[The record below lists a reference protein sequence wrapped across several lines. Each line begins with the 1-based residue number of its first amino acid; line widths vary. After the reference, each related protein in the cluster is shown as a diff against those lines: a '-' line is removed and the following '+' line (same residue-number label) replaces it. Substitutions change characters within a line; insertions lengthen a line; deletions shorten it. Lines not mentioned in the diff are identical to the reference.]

1 MIFAESEK
9 TATEHWSERVFERT
23 MMPAASSSSFIE
35 KYLFDNASHTYGD
48 MCAEC
53 PDQPVTMVAL
63 RWARLFVLKVG
74 RMYYGAPM
82 CLMLVPLIIGLYVGY
97 SMGRRAAKTTA
108 APSTRIS
115 AMKCLWRSA
124 LIMLQHVPIAA
135 FWLSFQATFG
145 SQVLAEKED
154 MTRATLRSDLHT
166 NRESG
171 VPIDKV
177 PRHVAVIMD
186 GNRRFGRK
194 KYGNPTQVRRIWYHE
209 SKHVQHPNIPI

>member
-1 MIFAESEK
+1 MRFAESET
-9 TATEHWSERVFERT
+9 TATEYWNEHVFEPSMISTAR
-23 MMPAASSSSFIE
+23 SSSFLE

-53 PDQPVTMVAL
+53 PDQPVMMVAL

-82 CLMLVPLIIGLYVGY
+82 CLMLVPLVIGLYVGY
-97 SMGRRAAKTTA
+97 IMGTRAGKTTA
-108 APSTRIS
+108 TNSPRIS
-115 AMKCLWRSA
+115 PIKSIWRSA
-124 LIMLQHVPIAA
+124 LIMLQHFPIAA
-135 FWLSFQATFG
+135 FWLSFQASFG
-145 SQVLAEKED
+145 SQVLAEKEG
-154 MTRATLRSDLHT
+154 MTRGTLRSDVHT

-171 VPIDKV
+171 VPIEKL

-194 KYGNPTQVRRIWYHE
+194 KYGNPTQVCRRI
-209 SKHVQHPNIPI
+209 